1 MILLFIKREKNHFT
15 SSSEVETIQS
25 FSMKKIIFTLLIGFS
40 AVLNAQNTVSGT
52 VLNLANQPIKGVSV
66 YAPELHK
73 GTTTDAEGKYS
84 LTNLPNGTLK
94 LDFTFVGFSNQ
105 NKTIQKLQKENT
117 LDIILDESIFQMD
130 EVIVST
136 AFNKIQSQNVM
147 KVEHE
152 TIKSLQQK
160 GTATLIEGL
169 ATIPG
174 VSQVST
180 GTSIG
185 KPVIRG
191 LSGNRVLVY
200 SQGVRMENQQFGD
213 EHGLG
218 LNDAGVESVEVIKGP
233 ASLLYGSDALGG
245 VLYFNPEKFADANT
259 FKANFSQK
267 LFSNTLGSNSSLGVK
282 TSNENWK
289 FLARGSYNTHSDYR
303 ISGGDRVTNTRYNE
317 TDFKTGIG
325 YSNSSFSTVFR
336 YNYNKLDLG
345 IPEEGIAEQSSSKNT
360 VFPRQGV
367 FNHLLSLNSIIYFK
381 DSKLDVDLGYIA
393 NDRSEF
399 EDSDIA
405 GLQMKLKTFNYDAKY
420 HLPKIGRLESIVGI
434 QGMHQTNTNLGDE
447 YLIPDAITNDFGV
460 FGTVNYE
467 WKTNVLQAG
476 LRFDNRQV
484 TTDEHGNQGEEGYF
498 KPIDRSFDSFNASVG
513 YKTNLANDL
522 TFRLNLASGFRA
534 PNLAELT
541 SNGVHEGTNRYEIGN
556 GDLKTEQN
564 IQTDLNLEYKTDH
577 FEFFVN
583 GFYNHINNYIYTSPA
598 GTVLDNND
606 VFNYIQNNAKLYG
619 GEIGMHF
626 HPHPLDWLHYE
637 TSFET
642 VTGKKQNGDYLPL
655 IPANNWNNTF
665 KGEFKIKDWLE
676 DGFATF
682 NVSTTLNQNNV
693 SGFET
698 ESNGYTLINLGLGGT
713 VKLGKTVFDVNLNGN
728 NLFDKRYIAHLSRLK
743 NDGIPNIG
751 RNIVLGV
758 NFNI

>member
-1 MILLFIKREKNHFT
+1 MQKLRHSGQYTHFT
-15 SSSEVETIQS
+15 
-25 FSMKKIIFTLLIGFS
+25 MKKYILILILGFS
-40 AVLNAQNTVSGT
+40 AVLQAQNTISGT
-52 VLNLANQPIKGVSV
+52 VTNLTNQPIKGVSV
-66 YAPELHK
+66 YAPNLHK
-73 GTTTDAEGKYS
+73 GTTTDENGKYTFS
-84 LTNLPNGTLK
+84 NLPNGQATLS
-94 LDFTFVGFSNQ
+94 FAFVGYSTQ
-105 NKTIQKLQKENT
+105 NKTVKALQKENT
-117 LDIILDESIFQMD
+117 LNIILEESIFQMD

-136 AFNKIQSQNVM
+136 AFNKMQSQNVM
-147 KVEHE
+147 KVAHE
-152 TIKSLQQK
+152 TIKQMQQK

-245 VLYFNPEKFADANT
+245 VLYFNPERFADANA
-259 FKANFSQK
+259 FKVDFSQK
-267 LFSNTLGSNSSLGVK
+267 LFSNTLGSNSSLGLK
-282 TSNENWK
+282 TSTENWK
-289 FLARGSYNTHSDYR
+289 FLARGSSNTHSDYR
-303 ISGGDRVTNTRYNE
+303 VSGGDRVTNTRYNE

-325 YSNSSFSTVFR
+325 YSNAKFSSVLR
-336 YNYNKLDLG
+336 YNYNNLDLG
-345 IPEEGIAEQSSSKNT
+345 IPEAGIAAQSSSKNT
-360 VFPRQGV
+360 GFPRQGV

-381 DSKLDVDLGYIA
+381 DSKLDVDLGYVA

-399 EDSDIA
+399 EDSAIA
-405 GLQMKLKTFNYDAKY
+405 GLRMKLKTFNYDAKY
-420 HLPKIGRLESIVGI
+420 HLPKIGKLESIVGI
-434 QGMHQTNTNLGDE
+434 QGMNQTNTNFGDE
-447 YLIPDAITNDFGV
+447 YLIPDATTNDFGV
-460 FGTVNYE
+460 FGTANYE
-467 WKTNVLQAG
+467 WGNHSAIQAG
-476 LRFDNRQV
+476 LRFDNRQIASV
-484 TTDEHGNQGEEGYF
+484 ENGTIGEEGYF
-498 KPIDRSFDSFNASVG
+498 KAIDRSFDSFNAALG
-513 YKTNLANDL
+513 YKTNLAQDF
-522 TFRLNLASGFRA
+522 TMRLNVASGFRA

-556 GDLKTEQN
+556 ADLKTEQN
-564 IQTDLNLEYKTDH
+564 VQTDLNLEYKTDH

-598 GTVLDNND
+598 GVVLDNNE
-606 VFNYIQNNAKLYG
+606 VFNYIQSNAKLYG
-619 GEIGMHF
+619 GEVGLHF

-655 IPANNWNNTF
+655 IPANNWNNTIR
-665 KGEFKIKDWLE
+665 GEFKIKSWLE
-676 DGFATF
+676 NGFATINLNTTF
-682 NVSTTLNQNNV
+682 NQDNV

-698 ESNGYTLINLGLGGT
+698 QSNGYTLINVGFGGT

-728 NLFDKRYIAHLSRLK
+728 NLLDKKYIAHLSRLK
-743 NDGIPNIG
+743 TDGVANIG
-751 RNIVLGV
+751 RNLVLGV
-758 NFNI
+758 NFNL

>member
-1 MILLFIKREKNHFT
+1 MIQL
-15 SSSEVETIQS
+15 
-25 FSMKKIIFTLLIGFS
+25 FSMKKIIITLVLGFS
-40 AVLNAQNTVSGT
+40 ALLHAQNSVSGT
-52 VLNLANQPIKGVSV
+52 VLNLENQPIKGVTV
-66 YAPELHK
+66 EAPELNK
-73 GTTTDAEGKYS
+73 GTTTDADGKYS

-94 LDFTFVGFSNQ
+94 LDFTFVGFSTQKKN
-105 NKTIQKLQKENT
+105 IEKLQKDNVLDVT
-117 LDIILDESIFQMD
+117 LEESIFQMD

-136 AFNKIQSQNVM
+136 AFNKLQSQNVM

-267 LFSNTLGSNSSLGVK
+267 LFSNTLGSNSSLGLK
-282 TSNENWK
+282 TSTDNWK

-325 YSNSSFSTVFR
+325 YNNSKFSSVLR
-336 YNYNKLDLG
+336 YNYNNLDLG
-345 IPEEGIAEQSSSKNT
+345 IPEDGIATQSSSKNT
-360 VFPRQGV
+360 GFPRQGV
-367 FNHLLSLNSIIYFK
+367 FSHLLSLNSIIYFK
-381 DSKLDVDLGYIA
+381 DSKVDVDLGYIA

-399 EDSDIA
+399 VDSNVA
-405 GLQMKLKTFNYDAKY
+405 GLHMKLKTFNYDAKY
-420 HLPKIGRLESIVGI
+420 HLPKMGKLESIFGI
-434 QGMHQTNTNLGDE
+434 QGMHQTNTNFGDE
-447 YLIPDAITNDFGV
+447 YLIPDAVTNDLGI

-484 TTDEHGNQGEEGYF
+484 TTDEHGTIGEEGYF
-498 KPIDRSFDSFNASVG
+498 KAIDKSFDSFNASLG
-513 YKTNLANDL
+513 YKTNLAEDL

-541 SNGVHEGTNRYEIGN
+541 SNGVHEGTHRYEIG
-556 GDLKTEQN
+556 
-564 IQTDLNLEYKTDH
+564 I
-577 FEFFVN
+577 
-583 GFYNHINNYIYTSPA
+583 
-598 GTVLDNND
+598 
-606 VFNYIQNNAKLYG
+606 
-619 GEIGMHF
+619 
-626 HPHPLDWLHYE
+626 
-637 TSFET
+637 
-642 VTGKKQNGDYLPL
+642 
-655 IPANNWNNTF
+655 
-665 KGEFKIKDWLE
+665 
-676 DGFATF
+676 
-682 NVSTTLNQNNV
+682 
-693 SGFET
+693 
-698 ESNGYTLINLGLGGT
+698 
-713 VKLGKTVFDVNLNGN
+713 
-728 NLFDKRYIAHLSRLK
+728 
-743 NDGIPNIG
+743 
-751 RNIVLGV
+751 
-758 NFNI
+758 